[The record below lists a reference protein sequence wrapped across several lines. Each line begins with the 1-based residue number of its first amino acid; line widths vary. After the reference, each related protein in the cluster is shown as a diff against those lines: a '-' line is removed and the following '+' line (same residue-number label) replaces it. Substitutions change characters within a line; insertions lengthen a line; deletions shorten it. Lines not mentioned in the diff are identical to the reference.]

1 MFFGILDVVF
11 SASESTELW
20 RYINQN
26 ISISIS
32 DVIYGEVKEKQEIVV
47 ISVIMPLQFKI
58 LISIF
63 YWCKIF

>member
-1 MFFGILDVVF
+1 MFFGILVEDLVF
-11 SASESTELW
+11 SASESMELW

-47 ISVIMPLQFKI
+47 ISVIMPPPHRVEE
-58 LISIF
+58 
-63 YWCKIF
+63 

>member
-1 MFFGILDVVF
+1 MFFGILVEDLVF

-26 ISISIS
+26 ISIS

-63 YWCKIF
+63 YWCKNF